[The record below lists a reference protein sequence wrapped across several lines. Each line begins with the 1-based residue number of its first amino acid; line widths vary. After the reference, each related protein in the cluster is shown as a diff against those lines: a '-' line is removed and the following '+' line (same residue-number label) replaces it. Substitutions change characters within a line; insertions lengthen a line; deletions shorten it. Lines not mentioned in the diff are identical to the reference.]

1 MVAFMTPSLLPS
13 HTVGFGG
20 SYDFGGSRD
29 NDAERPGSRQ
39 SVLFPIQREFVAALL
54 RILPDFSQICRA
66 KLLICFV
73 FMCFKRTLDL
83 FDRPVFFVDPK
94 SSVCVSSRSICSPA
108 FIRQQR
114 R

>member
-73 FMCFKRTLDL
+73 FS
-83 FDRPVFFVDPK
+83 RP
-94 SSVCVSSRSICSPA
+94 
-108 FIRQQR
+108 
-114 R
+114 